1 MTIQH
6 GGARKGAGRP
16 RKNANVLK
24 QEGIVARRLKGGA
37 EQGWEVLAEKYP
49 SLIRMA
55 VDLALGKT
63 DKISSPNVPMLKT
76 LLELMPKVVGTDP
89 DTATSPITQLLERV
103 LAAKTDALGSEDRP
117 DMVIDSARLNRDA
130 DS

>member
-6 GGARKGAGRP
+6 GGARQGAGRP
-16 RKNANVLK
+16 RKNANILK
-24 QEGIVARRLKGGA
+24 QEAIVTRRLKGGA

-63 DKISSPNVPMLKT
+63 DKISTPNVSMLKT

-89 DTATSPITQLLERV
+89 DTTTSPITQLLERV

-117 DMVIDSARLNRDA
+117 DMVIDSARLDRDVN
-130 DS
+130 S